1 MWTRLHVSRYK
12 ERKKNYKKTKKNAK
26 NRSKKALA
34 KKNQNIKQ
42 TMKKDS
48 KICQKQ
54 HKKNKIFKK
63 KGFTHLPPRCPFSV
77 NEKWWT
83 GVKYFIISLQLRSE
97 ERILSW

>member
-1 MWTRLHVSRYK
+1 MDSSPCFK
-12 ERKKNYKKTKKNAK
+12 IQRKKKELQKNYNKNAK

-34 KKNQNIKQ
+34 KGNQNIKQ